1 MVNQLESNLKVVVA
15 TSRDLSVLKRHGFL
29 LDREVHGIERSLDD
43 VHEGTRRQLE
53 RPFWEVEYHI
63 ARINDEVYGSV
74 MLQTEFEPA
83 GLCHNGWIR
92 TLYVDGD
99 VRSRGTG
106 TALMESVERR
116 ARGGGVRALKLVRS
130 DANVYAAQLDR
141 FYSRLGYKKHGIVY
155 KKTL

>member
-1 MVNQLESNLKVVVA
+1 MTNQLQSNLKVVVA
-15 TSRDLSVLKRHGFL
+15 TGRDLPVLERHGFL
-29 LDREVHGIERSLDD
+29 LDREAHGIERCLKD

-63 ARINDEVYGSV
+63 ARTSDEVYGSV

-92 TLYVDGD
+92 TLYVDGE

-116 ARGGGVRALKLVRS
+116 AHRAGLRALKLVRS
-130 DANVYAAQLDR
+130 DANVYAANLDR

-155 KKTL
+155 KKNL